1 MGMVFTKLW
10 KEERDWDA
18 KAEEIMKFAWE
29 HFSWEPA
36 IEKLDKALHICYDS
50 KHNKKGLFG

>member
-1 MGMVFTKLW
+1 
-10 KEERDWDA
+10 
-18 KAEEIMKFAWE
+18 MKFAWE